1 MYLPL
6 YVIYAFMISLG
17 SGVLG
22 AMLGM
27 GGGTIMV
34 PLLIFLLKVP
44 IHVASGASIIA
55 VVATSSAAAVSYV
68 REEMTNMRLGM
79 FLELATTI
87 GAVTGAFLISVM
99 TESALRTVFGISLLY
114 AASTMFLQ
122 SRRMERSWA
131 QRPNDA
137 IADRLHLEGSYF
149 DSARNESITYGVSN
163 TPITFIISYVAG
175 IVSGLLG
182 IGGGGIKV
190 PAMNAVGG
198 IPMKVAVATSNFM
211 IGVTAAAS
219 ALVYIRHGYCDAF
232 LTAPVVLGT
241 LAGAL
246 IGARLIRHVRGV
258 DLKKVFVVVLL
269 VLGLRMILSGVGV
282 W

>member
-1 MYLPL
+1 MYLPP
-6 YVIYAFMISLG
+6 YVIYAFIISLG
-17 SGVLG
+17 SGGLG

-44 IHVASGASIIA
+44 IHVASAASIIA

-68 REEMTNMRLGM
+68 REEITNMRLGM

-87 GAVTGAFLISVM
+87 GAVTGAFLIAVM
-99 TESALRTVFGISLLY
+99 SEATLRIIFGLSLLY
-114 AASTMFLQ
+114 AAGTMFLQ
-122 SRRMERSWA
+122 SRKMDRSWA
-131 QRPNDA
+131 QKPNDA
-137 IADRLHLEGSYF
+137 IADMLHLGGKYF
-149 DSARNESITYGVSN
+149 DSARNEPITYGVSN
-163 TPITFIISYVAG
+163 TPVTFIISYVAG

-190 PAMNAVGG
+190 PAMNAVAGV
-198 IPMKVAVATSNFM
+198 PMKVAVATSNFM

-219 ALVYIRHGYCDAF
+219 ALVYIRNGYCDAF

-241 LAGAL
+241 LAGAF
-246 IGARLIRHVRGV
+246 IGARLIRHMRGV
-258 DLKKVFVVVLL
+258 DLKKIFVVVLL
-269 VLGLRMILSGVGV
+269 VLGLRMILSGVGI
-282 W
+282 

>member
-1 MYLPL
+1 MYLPP
-6 YVIYAFMISLG
+6 YVIYAFIISLG
-17 SGVLG
+17 SGTLG

-44 IHVASGASIIA
+44 IHIASGASIIA

-68 REEMTNMRLGM
+68 KEEMTNMRLGM

-87 GAVTGAFLISVM
+87 GAVTGAFLIAVM
-99 TESALRTVFGISLLY
+99 SEATLSIIFGLSLLY
-114 AASTMFLQ
+114 AAATMFLQ
-122 SRRMERSWA
+122 SRKMERSWA
-131 QRPNDA
+131 QKPNDA
-137 IADRLHLEGSYF
+137 IAERLHLGSNYF
-149 DSARNESITYGVSN
+149 DSARNEPITYGVNN
-163 TPITFIISYVAG
+163 TPVTFIISYVAG

-198 IPMKVAVATSNFM
+198 VPMKVAVATSNFM

-241 LAGAL
+241 LVGAF

-258 DLKKVFVVVLL
+258 DLKKMFVVVLL

-282 W
+282 

>member
-6 YVIYAFMISLG
+6 YVIYAFIISLG
-17 SGVLG
+17 SGTLG

-44 IHVASGASIIA
+44 IHIASGASIIA

-68 REEMTNMRLGM
+68 KEEMTNMRLGM

-87 GAVTGAFLISVM
+87 GAVTGAFMISVM
-99 TESALRTVFGISLLY
+99 TEATLRIIFGLSLLY

-122 SRRMERSWA
+122 SRKMERSWA

-137 IADRLHLEGSYF
+137 IADRLHLGGHYF
-149 DSARNESITYGVSN
+149 DSARNESINYGVSN

-198 IPMKVAVATSNFM
+198 VPMKVAVATSNFM

-219 ALVYIRHGYCDAF
+219 ALVYIRNGYCDAF

-241 LAGAL
+241 LAGAF

-258 DLKKVFVVVLL
+258 DLKKIFVLVLL
-269 VLGLRMILSGVGV
+269 VLGLRMILSGVGF
-282 W
+282 

>member
-1 MYLPL
+1 MYLPP
-6 YVIYAFMISLG
+6 YIIYAFLISLG

-44 IHVASGASIIA
+44 IHIASGASIIA

-68 REEMTNMRLGM
+68 KEEMTNMRLGM

-87 GAVTGAFLISVM
+87 GAVSGAFLISVM
-99 TESALRTVFGISLLY
+99 SEAALRTIFGLSLLY
-114 AASTMFLQ
+114 AAGTMFLQ
-122 SRRMERSWA
+122 SRKMERSWA
-131 QRPNDA
+131 QKPNDA
-137 IADRLHLEGSYF
+137 IAERLQLGGNYF
-149 DSARNESITYGVSN
+149 DSARNETITYGVSN
-163 TPITFIISYVAG
+163 TPVTFIISYVAG

-190 PAMNAVGG
+190 PAMNAVAG

-219 ALVYIRHGYCDAF
+219 ALVYIRNGYCDAF

-241 LAGAL
+241 LLGAF
-246 IGARLIRHVRGV
+246 IGARLIKQVRGV
-258 DLKKVFVVVLL
+258 DLKKIFVAVLL
-269 VLGLRMILSGVGV
+269 VLGLRMILSGVGI
-282 W
+282 